1 VQNLNLRT
9 WFFIKSKNIN
19 FILPLIICSAF
30 IICAAIGMFIHSDA
44 FNKFFSLSQIFR
56 AVPPVLPH
64 KSYYWDVEH
73 YALMTIKPSCTAFYP
88 LWPFLLRN
96 IFHPQN
102 IEQAAHY
109 FLIVSSVIFF
119 ITNFLL
125 FWVLKIALQRTYL
138 AFWIML
144 AYTVNPMAIFRVI
157 GYTESIF
164 SLFSTL
170 LIWLCLLNNKINKN
184 LKLCFL
190 FIITF
195 FMSLTRP
202 ILIQISFAT
211 TLTLITIIGLEMLR
225 INRYSW
231 QNLLI
236 NLQKYRD
243 DIKLTLTIWMGSLL
257 GYCVYGSFCLKTR
270 GNFFAPFDD
279 QRFWGKSLGIHL
291 ELLLFPKSPLIDIIG
306 LYLPLIILLL
316 SLTFTYYKFAQKQNI
331 ISVPNYRIWWS
342 IFYLYPPMLILIYA
356 YNLIKL
362 MKAKINF
369 TTITLPDYINNLAVN
384 YIFWFCIYFTASH
397 SLIQFFSYDRLLS
410 LGRYIFATP
419 FFFMALGY
427 LYRCIPG
434 KIKYQTL
441 LFMTFISALMLV
453 QQWINYGQDKWLG

>member
-1 VQNLNLRT
+1 MNKIIRIQ
-9 WFFIKSKNIN
+9 KNIN
-19 FILPLIICSAF
+19 WILPLIICGAF
-30 IICAAIGMFIHSDA
+30 ILCAAMGIFLYPDTFH
-44 FNKFFSLSQIFR
+44 KFFSPSRLFR
-56 AVPPVLPH
+56 AIPPIGPH
-64 KSYYWDVEH
+64 KSYYWDVEA
-73 YALMTIKPSCTAFYP
+73 YAEIALNPSCKAFYP
-88 LWPFLLRN
+88 LWPFIIRN
-96 IFHPQN
+96 LFHPQT

-109 FLIVSSVIFF
+109 FLLLSTAIFS
-119 ITNFLL
+119 IINFLL
-125 FWVLKIALQRTYL
+125 YWVFKTALQRTYL

-157 GYTESIF
+157 GYTESLF

-170 LIWLCLLNNKINKN
+170 FIWISLPNIKINKN

-202 ILIQISFAT
+202 ILIQVFFAT
-211 TLTLITIIGLEMLR
+211 TLTLITIISLEMLR

-231 QNLLI
+231 QSSLI
-236 NLQKYRD
+236 NLQKYQENIR
-243 DIKLTLTIWMGSLL
+243 ISLTLWMGSLL
-257 GYCVYGSFCLKTR
+257 GYFVYGSFCLKTR

-279 QRFWGKSLGIHL
+279 QRLWGKKLGIHL

-316 SLTFTYYKFAQKQNI
+316 SLTFTYYKFTQKQNI
-331 ISVPNYRIWWS
+331 ISVPKYRIWWS

-362 MKAKINF
+362 IKAKINF
-369 TTITLPDYINNLAVN
+369 TTITLPGYINNLAVN

>member
-1 VQNLNLRT
+1 MNKMIRIQ
-9 WFFIKSKNIN
+9 KNIN
-19 FILPLIICSAF
+19 WILPLIICGAF
-30 IICAAIGMFIHSDA
+30 ILCAAMGIFLYPDTFH
-44 FNKFFSLSQIFR
+44 KFFSPSRLFR
-56 AVPPVLPH
+56 AIPPIGPH
-64 KSYYWDVEH
+64 KSYYWDVEA
-73 YALMTIKPSCTAFYP
+73 YAEIALNPSCKAFYP
-88 LWPFLLRN
+88 LWPFIIRN
-96 IFHPQN
+96 LFHPQT

-109 FLIVSSVIFF
+109 FLLLSTAIFF

-125 FWVLKIALQRTYL
+125 YWVFKTALQRTYL

-157 GYTESIF
+157 GYTESLF

-170 LIWLCLLNNKINKN
+170 FIWICLPNIKINQN

-190 FIITF
+190 LIITF

-202 ILIQISFAT
+202 ILIQIFFAT

-257 GYCVYGSFCLKTR
+257 GYSVYGSFCLKTT
-270 GNFFAPFDD
+270 GNFFAPFDY
-279 QRFWGKSLGIHL
+279 QSLWGRKLGVHL

-316 SLTFTYYKFAQKQNI
+316 SLIFTYYKYTQKQNI
-331 ISVPNYRIWWS
+331 ISLPTYRIWWS
-342 IFYLYPPMLILIYA
+342 IFYLYPPVLILIYIF
-356 YNLIKL
+356 NFIKS
-362 MKAKINF
+362 MKTKINLSK
-369 TTITLPDYINNLAVN
+369 IEIPDYTNNLSIN
-384 YIFWFCIYFTASH
+384 YIFWFSIYFATAH
-397 SLIQFFSYDRLLS
+397 SLINFFTFDRLLS

-419 FFFMALGY
+419 FFFLALGY

-441 LFMTFISALMLV
+441 LFMTFISAFMLV